1 MFRVDTLLIRRVK
14 LFSSLTDAEIAE
26 IINAPENGVEEYEM
40 KANIFNE
47 EEPGEHMYIVLEG
60 VVGIYVGGEY
70 SDKHGK
76 RDTCITTIREGEYF
90 GETAALTEKATKRT
104 ATARADAPSK
114 VFKIHKKYVLN
125 AAKYAKEVT
134 GRYPPDE
141 VRDTVLK
148 LPLFKGLSRDEIHN
162 IRDWALVV
170 SHKAGVFIYKPGTP
184 ADGMY
189 VILSGRVELLNLD
202 ENGNPVVTAN
212 EGPGEYFG
220 EMAMLPKG
228 RGKHNHFA
236 RTTADCRLIKIPR
249 NIFTNLLNRDA
260 TLVDNI
266 TMVQNLRELKMKKP
280 RSGSSDSLKSK

>member
-1 MFRVDTLLIRRVK
+1 MYRVDTLLIRRVK
-14 LFSSLTDAEIAE
+14 LFSALTDGEIGE
-26 IINAPENGVEEYEM
+26 IINAPENGLEEYAM
-40 KANIFNE
+40 KDNIFIE
-47 EEPGEHMYIVLEG
+47 GDPGEHMYIVLDG

-76 RDTCITTIREGEYF
+76 RDTCITSIRSGEYF
-90 GETAALTEKATKRT
+90 GETAALTEQATKRT
-104 ATARADAPSK
+104 ATARADAPTK

-170 SHKAGVFIYKPGTP
+170 THNAGSFIYKPGTP
-184 ADGMY
+184 ADSMY
-189 VILSGRVELLNLD
+189 VILSGRVELLKLD
-202 ENGNPVVTAN
+202 DNGNPVVIAN

-220 EMAMLPKG
+220 EMALLPKG
-228 RGKHNHFA
+228 RGKHNHFS
-236 RTTADCRLIKIPR
+236 RTITDCRLIKIPR
-249 NIFTNLLNRDA
+249 TIFNNLLHRDA
-260 TLVDNI
+260 TLI
-266 TMVQNLRELKMKKP
+266 
-280 RSGSSDSLKSK
+280 